1 MRKPGV
7 LLRLDRLQYAR
18 HPDVGARPA
27 PLLCAPVCSVQVAF
41 IHVLSSRIH
50 TPQLPPCAPAP
61 FSAINTKPRADVWLA
76 GRIILQL
83 SSLSGIY
90 MFWEGN

>member
-7 LLRLDRLQYAR
+7 LLRLDRLQYAC

-41 IHVLSSRIH
+41 MCFHPLSFLPTSTPCNYPPATSPLRSRPVLCYKH
-50 TPQLPPCAPAP
+50 
-61 FSAINTKPRADVWLA
+61 
-76 GRIILQL
+76 
-83 SSLSGIY
+83 
-90 MFWEGN
+90 

>member
-1 MRKPGV
+1 MREPS
-7 LLRLDRLQYAR
+7 LECCCACDRLQNAC
-18 HPDVGARPA
+18 HPDAGAPPA
-27 PLLCAPVCSVQVAF
+27 PLLCAPVCTVQVAF
-41 IHVLSSRIH
+41 IQVLSS
-50 TPQLPPCAPAP
+50 PQLPPCAPAP

-90 MFWEGN
+90 MF